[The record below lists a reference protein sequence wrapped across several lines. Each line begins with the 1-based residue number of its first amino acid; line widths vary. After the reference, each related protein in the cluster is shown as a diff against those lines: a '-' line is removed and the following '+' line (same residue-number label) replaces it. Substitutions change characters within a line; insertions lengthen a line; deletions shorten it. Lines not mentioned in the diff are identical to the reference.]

1 MTTDVSSFDPVP
13 FASKDLNIS
22 ARQVAA
28 VARLFAE
35 GNTVPFIARYR
46 KEVHGN
52 LDEVQISDIQEK
64 LSYYNTLESR
74 RQTILKSIEEQG
86 KLTDELKKKIVA
98 CPSKTE
104 LEDLY
109 LPYKPKRRTRAII
122 AKEKGLEPLADLIS
136 AQGTDGN
143 PEETAATFI
152 SEEKE
157 VASAEEALK
166 GARDIIAEQIA
177 EKAEVRALIRE
188 AYFKT
193 GTIASSPVISSDSDE
208 NSKYKDYFDFSQPID
223 AIPSHRYLAI
233 RRGETE
239 GVLRRKLTIDAEP
252 QLERMNAICEA
263 NPASPWFAELE
274 KAVQDAYKRLLT
286 TSVEI
291 DVSVEMKMKA
301 DRSAVEVFAKNLRSL
316 LLAAPYG
323 EKAVIGIDPGLRT
336 GCKCV
341 AVDATGKYLDTI
353 TIYLEQSDAKTRQAN
368 IDLSAFI
375 EKYQPQSI
383 AIGNGTAGRE
393 TEAFTK
399 SLLKDMQLTN
409 ISVVSVSEAGASVYS
424 ASPVAREEFPDL
436 DLTIRGAISIA
447 RRLQDPLAELVKVD
461 PKSIG
466 VGQYQHDVYQQLLK
480 DKLDEVVVSCVNHVG
495 VELNTASAPLLSRV
509 AGIGDSLAKKIV
521 DYRNEHGAFKSRK
534 ALMDV
539 SGLGPRAF
547 EQAAGFLRIHGGD
560 QPLDASSVHPERYK
574 LVEQMATDLNK
585 PLEKLVGDAE
595 IIKQI
600 KITNY
605 ISDDVG
611 ELTLKDIIDELNKPG
626 RDPRSTFTEVG
637 FREDVM
643 TMKDLKEGM
652 ELKGIV
658 TNVTAFGAF
667 VDIGVHQDGLVHI
680 SQLSDHFVKDPA
692 DVVQAGDRIAVRV
705 LEVDLKRKRISL
717 TAKSK
722 EADKPAGKKPN
733 QPRNGNKP
741 QQQQR
746 KNNKRPTNKNRN
758 NTPKRDDKPNGFF
771 NNPFGNL

>member
-1 MTTDVSSFDPVP
+1 MTTSTPSFDPVP
-13 FASKDLNIS
+13 FASKDLDIP
-22 ARQVAA
+22 ARQVSA
-28 VARLFAE
+28 VAKLFAE

-46 KEVHGN
+46 KEAHGN

-64 LSYYNTLESR
+64 LSYYNTLEAR
-74 RQTILKSIEEQG
+74 RQTILKSIDEQG
-86 KLTDELKKKIVA
+86 KLTDDLRLRIEG
-98 CPSKTE
+98 CQTKTG

-109 LPYKPKRRTRAII
+109 LPYKPKRRTRAMI
-122 AKEKGLEPLADLIS
+122 AKEKGLEPLADLILG
-136 AQGTDGN
+136 Q
-143 PEETAATFI
+143 AATGDI
-152 SEEKE
+152 EAEAAKYINEEKE
-157 VASAEEALK
+157 VASAHDALH

-188 AYFKT
+188 AYFKN
-193 GTIASSPVISSDSDE
+193 GTIASSPALSSEADE

-239 GVLRRKLTIDAEP
+239 GVLRRKLAIDADP
-252 QLERMNAICEA
+252 QIERMKAIVEA
-263 NPASPWFAELE
+263 NPASPFYPELE
-274 KAVQDAYKRLLT
+274 KAILDAYKRLLT

-301 DRSAVEVFAKNLRSL
+301 DRSAVEVFAKNLRNL

-323 EKAVIGIDPGLRT
+323 EKPVIGIDPGLRT

-341 AVDATGKYLDTI
+341 ALDATGKYLDTV
-353 TIYLEQSDAKTRQAN
+353 TIYLGQSAEKEKQAK
-368 IDLSAFI
+368 IKLSEFI
-375 EKYQPQSI
+375 EKHQPQAI
-383 AIGNGTAGRE
+383 AVGNGTAGRE

-399 SLLKDMQLTN
+399 ALLNEMKKTL
-409 ISVVSVSEAGASVYS
+409 SVVSVSEAGASVYS
-424 ASPVAREEFPDL
+424 ASPIAREEFPNL

-509 AGIGDSLAKKIV
+509 AGIGDSLAKKII
-521 DYRNEHGAFKSRK
+521 DYRNEHGAFKSREE
-534 ALMDV
+534 LVNV

-547 EQAAGFLRIHGGD
+547 EQAAGFLRVRGGEN
-560 QPLDASSVHPERYK
+560 PLDASAVHPERYK
-574 LVEQMATDLNK
+574 LVEQIAADLGE
-585 PLEKLVGDAE
+585 PLEKLIGNVE
-595 IIKQI
+595 VVKKIKLS
-600 KITNY
+600 TY
-605 ISDDVG
+605 VSDDVG

-626 RDPRSTFTEVG
+626 RDPREQFEEVG

-643 TMKDLKEGM
+643 TMNDLKEGM

-680 SQLSDHFVKDPA
+680 SQLSDRFVKDPA

-717 TAKSK
+717 SAKKKQAAKSPN
-722 EADKPAGKKPN
+722 DRKKKN
-733 QPRNGNKP
+733 RGQRRNNNRPQNPPHDNKP
-741 QQQQR
+741 R
-746 KNNKRPTNKNRN
+746 
-758 NTPKRDDKPNGFF
+758 GFT
-771 NNPFGNL
+771 NNPFADL

>member
-1 MTTDVSSFDPVP
+1 MTTESSAFDPVP
-13 FASKDLNIS
+13 FVSKDLGIS
-22 ARQVAA
+22 ARQVSA
-28 VARLFAE
+28 VAKLFAE

-74 RQTILKSIEEQG
+74 RQTILNSIEEQG
-86 KLTDELKKKIVA
+86 KLTDDLRLKIEE
-98 CPSKTE
+98 CQSKTG

-109 LPYKPKRRTRAII
+109 LPYKPKRRTRAMI
-122 AKEKGLEPLADLIS
+122 AREKGLEPLADLILE
-136 AQGTDGN
+136 QGASGDV
-143 PEETAATFI
+143 EAEAAKFI
-152 SEEKE
+152 NEEKE
-157 VASAEEALK
+157 VPTLEDALQ
-166 GARDIIAEQIA
+166 GARDIVAEFIA

-188 AYFKT
+188 AYFKS
-193 GTIASSPVISSDSDE
+193 GSIISQPALSSEKDE

-239 GVLRRKLTIDAEP
+239 GVLRRKLSIDAEP
-252 QLERMNAICEA
+252 QIERMKELTQA
-263 NPASPWFAELE
+263 NPASPFFQELE
-274 KAVQDAYKRLLT
+274 KAIHDAYKRLLT

-301 DRSAVEVFAKNLRSL
+301 DRSAVEVFAKNLRNL

-341 AVDATGKYLDTI
+341 ALDATGKYLDTI
-353 TIYLEQSDAKTRQAN
+353 TIYLGQGAEKEKQAK
-368 IDLSAFI
+368 IKLSEFI
-375 EKYQPQSI
+375 EKFPPLAI
-383 AIGNGTAGRE
+383 AVGNGTAGRE
-393 TEAFTK
+393 TEAFVK
-399 SLLKDMQLTN
+399 SLLSEMKQK

-424 ASPVAREEFPDL
+424 ASPIAREEFPDL

-521 DYRNEHGAFKSRK
+521 NYRNEHGAFKSREELLK
-534 ALMDV
+534 V

-547 EQAAGFLRIHGGD
+547 EQAAGFLRVRGGEN
-560 QPLDASSVHPERYK
+560 PLDASAVHPERYA
-574 LVEQMATDLNK
+574 LVQQIAADLGE
-585 PLEKLVGDAE
+585 PLEKMVGNVE
-595 IIKQI
+595 VVKKI
-600 KITNY
+600 KISNY

-626 RDPRSTFTEVG
+626 RDPREQFEAVG

-643 TMKDLKEGM
+643 TMNDLKEGM

-680 SQLSDHFVKDPA
+680 SQLSDQFVKDPA
-692 DVVQAGDRIAVRV
+692 DVVQAGDRIEVRV

-717 TAKSK
+717 SAKKKGAPKNSN
-722 EADKPAGKKPN
+722 DRKKPRGN
-733 QPRNGNKP
+733 PRQNPRRNP
-741 QQQQR
+741 NQQQ
-746 KNNKRPTNKNRN
+746 KNR
-758 NTPKRDDKPNGFF
+758 DSKPRGFV
-771 NNPFGNL
+771 NNPFADL

>member
-1 MTTDVSSFDPVP
+1 MTTETTLFDPVP

-28 VARLFAE
+28 VAKLFAE

-46 KEVHGN
+46 KEAHGN

-64 LSYYNTLESR
+64 LTYYNTLEAR
-74 RQTILKSIEEQG
+74 RQTILKSIEEQD
-86 KLTDELKKKIVA
+86 KLTDDLRLKIEE
-98 CPSKTE
+98 CQSKTI

-122 AKEKGLEPLADLIS
+122 AKEKGLEPLAELIWQQGSGSNPESES
-136 AQGTDGN
+136 AQ
-143 PEETAATFI
+143 FI
-152 SEEKE
+152 NEEKE
-157 VASAEEALK
+157 VKTTEEALA
-166 GARDIIAEQIA
+166 GARDIIAERIA
-177 EKAEVRALIRE
+177 EMAEVRSLVRE

-193 GTIASSPVISSDSDE
+193 GAITSAPAIASNADE
-208 NSKYKDYFDFSQPID
+208 NSKYKDYFDFSQPISD
-223 AIPSHRYLAI
+223 IPSHRYLAI

-239 GVLRRKLTIDAEP
+239 GVLRRKLAIDADP
-252 QLERMNAICEA
+252 QIERMKALCNA
-263 NPASPWFAELE
+263 NPVSPFFSELE
-274 KAVQDAYKRLLT
+274 KAILDAYKRLLT

-301 DRSAVEVFAKNLRSL
+301 DRAAVEIFAKNLRSL
-316 LLAAPYG
+316 LLSAPYG
-323 EKAVIGIDPGLRT
+323 EKSVIGIDPGLRT

-341 AVDATGKYLDTI
+341 ALDATGKYIDTI
-353 TIYLEQSDAKTRQAN
+353 TIYLSQGAEQEKQAK
-368 IDLSAFI
+368 IKLSTFI
-375 EKYQPQSI
+375 EKHQPQAI
-383 AIGNGTAGRE
+383 AVGNGTAGRE

-399 SLLKDMQLTN
+399 SLLQEMKSK

-424 ASPVAREEFPDL
+424 ASPIAREEFPDL

-466 VGQYQHDVYQQLLK
+466 VGQYQHDVYQQLLA

-521 DYRNEHGAFKSRK
+521 DHRNQHGAFKSRK
-534 ALMDV
+534 ELLDV

-547 EQAAGFLRIHGGD
+547 EQAAGFLRVRGGE
-560 QPLDASSVHPERYK
+560 QPLDASAVHPERYK
-574 LVEQMATDLNK
+574 LVEQIASDLGE
-585 PLEKLVGDAE
+585 PLEKLVGNVE
-595 IIKQI
+595 VVSKIKLAS
-600 KITNY
+600 Y
-605 ISDDVG
+605 IGDDVG
-611 ELTLKDIIDELNKPG
+611 ELTLKDIVDELKKPG
-626 RDPRSTFTEVG
+626 RDPREKFEEVG

-643 TMKDLKEGM
+643 TMNDLKEGM

-680 SQLSDHFVKDPA
+680 SQLADRFIKDPA
-692 DVVQAGDRIAVRV
+692 EVVQAGDRIEVRV
-705 LEVDLKRKRISL
+705 LEVDLQRKRISL
-717 TAKSK
+717 TAKKNQSAKPKGPHK
-722 EADKPAGKKPN
+722 ENRPQNQRNQRRDNRPQKP
-733 QPRNGNKP
+733 R
-741 QQQQR
+741 
-746 KNNKRPTNKNRN
+746 
-758 NTPKRDDKPNGFF
+758 GFT
-771 NNPFGNL
+771 NNPFADL

>member
-1 MTTDVSSFDPVP
+1 MTETPLFDPVP
-13 FASKDLNIS
+13 FTSKDLNIS
-22 ARQVAA
+22 TRQVAA
-28 VARLFAE
+28 VAALFAE

-46 KEVHGN
+46 KEAHGN
-52 LDEVQISDIQEK
+52 LDEVQITDIQEK
-64 LSYYNTLESR
+64 LTYYNTLEAR
-74 RQTILKSIEEQG
+74 RQTILNSIDEQG
-86 KLTDELKKKIVA
+86 KLTDDLRLKIEE
-98 CPSKTE
+98 CQSKTS

-109 LPYKPKRRTRAII
+109 LPYKPKRRPRAMI
-122 AKEKGLEPLADLIS
+122 AKEKGLEPLATLILE
-136 AQGTDGN
+136 QGSSG
-143 PEETAATFI
+143 ELEAEAAKYI
-152 SEEKE
+152 NKEKE
-157 VASAEEALK
+157 VASTDDALA

-193 GTIASSPVISSDSDE
+193 GAITSAPAISSTSDE

-223 AIPSHRYLAI
+223 DIPSHRYLAI

-239 GVLRRKLTIDAEP
+239 GVLRRKLSIDADP
-252 QLERMNAICEA
+252 QIERMKSICEA
-263 NPASPWFAELE
+263 NPSSPFYPELE
-274 KAVQDAYKRLLT
+274 KAILDAYKRLLT
-286 TSVEI
+286 TSVEV

-323 EKAVIGIDPGLRT
+323 EKSVIGIDPGLRT

-341 AVDATGKYLDTI
+341 ALDATGKYLDTI
-353 TIYLEQSDAKTRQAN
+353 TIYLGQSAEKEKQAK
-368 IDLSAFI
+368 IKLSEFI
-375 EKYQPQSI
+375 EKHQPQSI
-383 AIGNGTAGRE
+383 AVGNGTAGRE

-399 SLLKDMQLTN
+399 GLLKEMQKK

-424 ASPVAREEFPDL
+424 ASPIAREEFPDL

-509 AGIGDSLAKKIV
+509 AGIGDSLAKKIIE
-521 DYRNEHGAFKSRK
+521 YRNEHGAFKSRK
-534 ALMDV
+534 EVLNV

-547 EQAAGFLRIHGGD
+547 EQAAGFLRIHGGT
-560 QPLDASSVHPERYK
+560 QPLDASAVHPERYK
-574 LVEQMATDLNK
+574 LVEQIAADLGE
-585 PLEKLVGDAE
+585 PLSTLVGNVD
-595 IIKQI
+595 IVSKV
-600 KITNY
+600 KLSTY
-605 ISDDVG
+605 ISEDVG
-611 ELTLKDIIDELNKPG
+611 ELTLKDIVDELKKPG
-626 RDPRSTFTEVG
+626 RDPREKFEEVG

-643 TMKDLKEGM
+643 TMNDLKEGM

-680 SQLSDHFVKDPA
+680 SQLSDQFVKDPA
-692 DVVQAGDRIAVRV
+692 DVVQAGDRINVRV
-705 LEVDLKRKRISL
+705 MEVDLQRKRISL
-717 TAKSK
+717 SAKK
-722 EADKPAGKKPN
+722 KQPAKLAGKKPQGQRRPN
-733 QPRNGNKP
+733 NRPNN
-741 QQQQR
+741 QQR
-746 KNNKRPTNKNRN
+746 DT
-758 NTPKRDDKPNGFF
+758 KPRGFT
-771 NNPFGNL
+771 NNPFADL

>member
-1 MTTDVSSFDPVP
+1 MTTDIALFDPVS

-22 ARQVAA
+22 TRQVAA
-28 VARLFAE
+28 VAALFAE

-46 KEVHGN
+46 KEAHGN
-52 LDEVQISDIQEK
+52 LDEVQITDIQEK
-64 LSYYNTLESR
+64 LTYYNTLESR
-74 RQTILKSIEEQG
+74 RTTILKSIEEQG
-86 KLTDELKKKIVA
+86 KLTDDLRLKIEA
-98 CPSKTE
+98 CLSKTA

-109 LPYKPKRRTRAII
+109 LPYKPKRRTRAMI
-122 AKEKGLEPLADLIS
+122 AREKGLEPLAELILTQAAS
-136 AQGTDGN
+136 GDVLAKAAQ
-143 PEETAATFI
+143 FI
-152 SEEKE
+152 NAEKE
-157 VASAEEALK
+157 VASADDALA

-177 EKAEVRALIRE
+177 EKAEVRALIRDT
-188 AYFKT
+188 YFKS
-193 GTIASSPVISSDSDE
+193 GTIASTPSLSNTDE
-208 NSKYKDYFDFSQPID
+208 NSKYKDYFDFSQPIS

-239 GVLRRKLTIDAEP
+239 GVLRRKLAIDADP
-252 QLERMNAICEA
+252 QIERMKELTGA
-263 NPASPWFAELE
+263 NPASPFFGELE
-274 KAVQDAYKRLLT
+274 KAILDAYKRLLT

-301 DRSAVEVFAKNLRSL
+301 DRSAVEIFAKNLRSL

-323 EKAVIGIDPGLRT
+323 EKSVIGIDPGLRT

-353 TIYLEQSDAKTRQAN
+353 TIYLEQSDAKTKQAK
-368 IDLSAFI
+368 IDLSGFI

-383 AIGNGTAGRE
+383 AVGNGTAGRE
-393 TEAFTK
+393 TEAFAK
-399 SLLKDMQLTN
+399 LLLKDMQATG

-534 ALMDV
+534 EVLKVA
-539 SGLGPRAF
+539 GLGPRAF
-547 EQAAGFLRIHGGD
+547 EQAAGFLRVRGGT
-560 QPLDASSVHPERYK
+560 QPLDASAVHPERYK
-574 LVEQMATDLNK
+574 LVEQIASDLGE
-585 PLEKLVGDAE
+585 PLEKLVGNVE
-595 IIKQI
+595 IVSRIKLS
-600 KITNY
+600 NY
-605 ISDDVG
+605 VNDDVG
-611 ELTLKDIIDELNKPG
+611 ELTLTDIVDELKKPG
-626 RDPRSTFTEVG
+626 RDPREQFEEVG

-680 SQLSDHFVKDPA
+680 SQLSDRFIKDPSE
-692 DVVQAGDRIAVRV
+692 VVQAGDRINVRV
-705 LEVDLKRKRISL
+705 LEVDMKRKRISL
-717 TAKSK
+717 SAKKKQTAK
-722 EADKPAGKKPN
+722 PQTG
-733 QPRNGNKP
+733 KP
-741 QQQQR
+741 QSERPQSKPR
-746 KNNKRPTNKNRN
+746 RDNNPP
-758 NTPKRDDKPNGFF
+758 PKPKGFS
-771 NNPFGNL
+771 NNPFADL

>member
-1 MTTDVSSFDPVP
+1 MTETPLFDPVP
-13 FASKDLNIS
+13 FTSKDLNIS
-22 ARQVAA
+22 TRQVAA
-28 VARLFAE
+28 VAALFAE

-46 KEVHGN
+46 KEAHGN
-52 LDEVQISDIQEK
+52 LDEVQITDIQEK
-64 LSYYNTLESR
+64 LTYYNTLEAR
-74 RQTILKSIEEQG
+74 RQTILNSIDEQG
-86 KLTDELKKKIVA
+86 KLTDDLRLKIEE
-98 CPSKTE
+98 CQSKTS

-109 LPYKPKRRTRAII
+109 LPYKPKRRTRAMI
-122 AKEKGLEPLADLIS
+122 AKEKGLEPLATLILE
-136 AQGTDGN
+136 QGSSG
-143 PEETAATFI
+143 ELEAEAAKYI
-152 SEEKE
+152 NKEKE
-157 VASAEEALK
+157 VASTDDALA

-193 GTIASSPVISSDSDE
+193 GAITSAPAISSTSDE

-223 AIPSHRYLAI
+223 DIPSHRYLAI

-239 GVLRRKLTIDAEP
+239 GVLRRKLSIDADP
-252 QLERMNAICEA
+252 QIERMKSICEA
-263 NPASPWFAELE
+263 NPSSPFYPELE
-274 KAVQDAYKRLLT
+274 KAILDAYKRLLT
-286 TSVEI
+286 TSVEV

-323 EKAVIGIDPGLRT
+323 EKSVIGIDPGLRT

-341 AVDATGKYLDTI
+341 ALDATGKYLDTI
-353 TIYLEQSDAKTRQAN
+353 TIYLGQSAEKEKQAK
-368 IDLSAFI
+368 IKLSEFI
-375 EKYQPQSI
+375 EKHQPQSI
-383 AIGNGTAGRE
+383 AVGNGTAGRE

-399 SLLKDMQLTN
+399 GLLKEMQKK

-424 ASPVAREEFPDL
+424 ASPIAREEFPDL

-509 AGIGDSLAKKIV
+509 AGIGDSLAKKIIE
-521 DYRNEHGAFKSRK
+521 YRNEHGAFKSRK
-534 ALMDV
+534 EVLNV

-547 EQAAGFLRIHGGD
+547 EQAAGFLRIHGGT
-560 QPLDASSVHPERYK
+560 QPLDASAVHPERYK
-574 LVEQMATDLNK
+574 LVEQIAADLGE
-585 PLEKLVGDAE
+585 PLSTLVGNVD
-595 IIKQI
+595 IVSKV
-600 KITNY
+600 KLSTY
-605 ISDDVG
+605 ISEDVG
-611 ELTLKDIIDELNKPG
+611 ELTLKDIVDELKKPG
-626 RDPRSTFTEVG
+626 RDPREKFEEVG

-643 TMKDLKEGM
+643 TMNDLKEGM

-680 SQLSDHFVKDPA
+680 SQLSDQFVKDPA
-692 DVVQAGDRIAVRV
+692 DVVQAGDRINVRV
-705 LEVDLKRKRISL
+705 MEVDLQRKRISL
-717 TAKSK
+717 SAKK
-722 EADKPAGKKPN
+722 KQPAKLAGKKPQGQRRPN
-733 QPRNGNKP
+733 NRPNN
-741 QQQQR
+741 QQR
-746 KNNKRPTNKNRN
+746 DT
-758 NTPKRDDKPNGFF
+758 KPRGFT
-771 NNPFGNL
+771 NNPFADL

>member
-1 MTTDVSSFDPVP
+1 MTTEAPLFDPVP

-28 VARLFAE
+28 VAKLFAE

-46 KEVHGN
+46 KEAHGN
-52 LDEVQISDIQEK
+52 LDEVQITDIQEK
-64 LSYYNTLESR
+64 LGYYNTLEAR

-86 KLTDELKKKIVA
+86 KLSDDLRLKIEE
-98 CPSKTE
+98 CQSKTT

-109 LPYKPKRRTRAII
+109 LPYKPKRRTRAMI
-122 AKEKGLEPLADLIS
+122 AREKGLEPLAELILS
-136 AQGTDGN
+136 Q
-143 PEETAATFI
+143 AATGNVEAEAAKYI
-152 SEEKE
+152 DAEKE
-157 VASAEEALK
+157 VETAEDALK
-166 GARDIIAEQIA
+166 GARDILAEQIA
-177 EKAEVRALIRE
+177 EQAEVRALIRE

-193 GTIASSPVISSDSDE
+193 GTITSSPALSTAPDE
-208 NSKYKDYFDFSQPID
+208 NSKYKDYFDFSQPIEK
-223 AIPSHRYLAI
+223 IPSHRYLAI

-239 GVLRRKLTIDAEP
+239 GVLRRKLVIDAEP
-252 QLERMNAICEA
+252 QLERMKQIVAA
-263 NPASPWFAELE
+263 NPASPFFAELE
-274 KAVQDAYKRLLT
+274 KAVLDAYKRLLT

-301 DRSAVEVFAKNLRSL
+301 DRSAVEIFAKNLRNL

-323 EKAVIGIDPGLRT
+323 EKSVIGIDPGLRT

-341 AVDATGKYLDTI
+341 ALDATGKYLDTI
-353 TIYLEQSDAKTRQAN
+353 TIYLEQSDAKTKQAK
-368 IDLSAFI
+368 IDLSTFI
-375 EKYQPQSI
+375 EKHQPQAI
-383 AIGNGTAGRE
+383 AVGNGTAGRE

-399 SLLKDMQLTN
+399 SLLQEMKSKV
-409 ISVVSVSEAGASVYS
+409 SVVSVSEAGASVYS
-424 ASPVAREEFPDL
+424 ASPIAREEFPDL

-466 VGQYQHDVYQQLLK
+466 VGQYQHDIYQQLLK

-521 DYRNEHGAFKSRK
+521 DYRNEHGAFKSRQQ
-534 ALMDV
+534 LLDV

-547 EQAAGFLRIHGGD
+547 EQAAGFLRVRGGD
-560 QPLDASSVHPERYK
+560 NPLDASAVHPERYK
-574 LVEQMATDLNK
+574 LVEQIASDLGE
-585 PLEKLVGDAE
+585 PLEKLIGSVE
-595 IIKQI
+595 IVKQI
-600 KITNY
+600 KISTY
-605 ISDDVG
+605 LSDDVG
-611 ELTLKDIIDELNKPG
+611 ELTLKDIIDELKKPG
-626 RDPRSTFTEVG
+626 RDPREQFEEVG

-680 SQLSDHFVKDPA
+680 SQLSNSFVKDPA
-692 DVVQAGDRIAVRV
+692 DVVQAGDRIDVRV

-717 TAKSK
+717 TAKTK
-722 EADKPAGKKPN
+722 DAPKPKNKKPQGQRRPN
-733 QPRNGNKP
+733 NNRPK
-741 QQQQR
+741 QQQR
-746 KNNKRPTNKNRN
+746 ENNRP
-758 NTPKRDDKPNGFF
+758 PKPRGFT
-771 NNPFGNL
+771 NNPFSDL

>member
-1 MTTDVSSFDPVP
+1 MTPFDPVP

-28 VARLFAE
+28 VEKLFAE

-46 KEVHGN
+46 KETHGN
-52 LDEVQISDIQEK
+52 LDEVQIMDIQEK
-64 LSYYNTLESR
+64 LTYYNTLESR
-74 RQTILKSIEEQG
+74 RQTILKTIEEQG
-86 KLTDELKKKIVA
+86 KLTDELKKKIKA
-98 CPSKTE
+98 SLSKTE

-109 LPYKPKRRTRAII
+109 LPYKPKRRTRAMI
-122 AKEKGLEPLADLIS
+122 AKEKGLEPLANLI
-136 AQGTDGN
+136 AEQAAIGN
-143 PEETAATFI
+143 PEEAAEGFI
-152 SEEKE
+152 NEEKE
-157 VASAEEALK
+157 VATAEEALA
-166 GARDIIAEQIA
+166 GARDIVAEQIA
-177 EKAEVRALIRE
+177 EMAEVRALIRE

-193 GTIASSPVISSDSDE
+193 GAITSSSSTKETDE
-208 NSKYKDYFDFSQPID
+208 DSKYKDYFDFSQPIA

-239 GVLRRKLTIDAEP
+239 GVLRRKLVIDAAP
-252 QLERMNAICEA
+252 QIDRMKEICAA
-263 NPASPWFAELE
+263 NPTSPFYPELE
-274 KAVQDAYKRLLT
+274 KSIHDAYKRLLT

-323 EKAVIGIDPGLRT
+323 EKPIIGIDPGLRT

-353 TIYLEQSDAKTRQAN
+353 TIYLGQSAEKEKQAK
-368 IDLSAFI
+368 IKLSEFI
-375 EKYQPQSI
+375 KKHQPQSI
-383 AIGNGTAGRE
+383 AVGNGTAGRE

-399 SLLKDMQLTN
+399 SLLKDMKAK

-424 ASPVAREEFPDL
+424 ASPIAREEFPDL

-447 RRLQDPLAELVKVD
+447 RRLQDPLAELVKTD

-509 AGIGDSLAKKIV
+509 AGIGGSLAKKIV
-521 DYRNEHGAFKSRK
+521 EYRNANGAFKSRK
-534 ALMDV
+534 EVLKVA
-539 SGLGPRAF
+539 GLGSRSF
-547 EQAAGFLRIHGGD
+547 EQAAGFLRIHGGT
-560 QPLDASSVHPERYK
+560 QPLDASAVHPERYK
-574 LVEQMATDLNK
+574 LVEQISADLGE
-585 PLEKLVGDAE
+585 PLEKLVGNVE
-595 IIKQI
+595 VVSKI
-600 KITNY
+600 KIANY
-605 ISDDVG
+605 IGDDIG
-611 ELTLKDIIDELNKPG
+611 ELTLKDIIDELKKPG
-626 RDPRSTFTEVG
+626 RDPREQFEEVG

-643 TMKDLKEGM
+643 TLKDLKEGM

-680 SQLSDHFVKDPA
+680 SQLADRFVKDPA
-692 DVVQAGDRIAVRV
+692 DVVQAGDRINVRV
-705 LEVDLKRKRISL
+705 LEVDMKRKRISL
-717 TAKSK
+717 TAKKKQAST
-722 EADKPAGKKPN
+722 KPATDQKQKSQN
-733 QPRNGNKP
+733 QQRPSNQSQKP
-741 QQQQR
+741 Q
-746 KNNKRPTNKNRN
+746 
-758 NTPKRDDKPNGFF
+758 GFA
-771 NNPFGNL
+771 NNPFADL